1 MKVGDEVILISI
13 PPELHDD
20 EGFGNRNL
28 FEKCE
33 GKTFKSLDLKRVEGL
48 PCQLAQIDVGYV
60 LGKSPFLETIWVEPQ
75 YLKLGR
81 SEEGP
86 LPNNRQ

>member
-20 EGFGNRNL
+20 KGLGTRNL

-33 GKTFKSLDLKRVEGL
+33 GKTFKIVDLKSVEGL
-48 PCQLAQIDVGYV
+48 PYQLAQLDVGRV

-75 YLKLGR
+75 YLKLDH
-81 SEEGP
+81 SEEEP
-86 LPNNRQ
+86 SSQ